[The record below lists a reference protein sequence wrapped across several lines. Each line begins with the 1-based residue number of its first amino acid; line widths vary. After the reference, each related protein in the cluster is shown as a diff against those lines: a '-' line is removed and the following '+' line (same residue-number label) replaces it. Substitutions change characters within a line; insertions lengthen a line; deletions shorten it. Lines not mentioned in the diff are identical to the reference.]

1 MFMDPGN
8 QDLNYLSSRGGTLQ
22 FRTQPHDEKPETLLP
37 AHSVGI
43 AVHLVSW
50 FPELYYEK
58 VLPTTDFVTVLL
70 VTEQPKQM
78 EQ

>member
-1 MFMDPGN
+1 M
-8 QDLNYLSSRGGTLQ
+8 
-22 FRTQPHDEKPETLLP
+22 
-37 AHSVGI
+37 
-43 AVHLVSW
+43 VSW

-78 EQ
+78 ETVRYPFTPVEMAGGAGDDRQGREQGRSAKG